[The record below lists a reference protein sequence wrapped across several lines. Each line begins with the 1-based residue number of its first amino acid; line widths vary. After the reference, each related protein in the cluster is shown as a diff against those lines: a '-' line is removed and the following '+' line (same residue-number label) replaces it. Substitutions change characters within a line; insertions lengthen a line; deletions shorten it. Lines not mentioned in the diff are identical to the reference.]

1 MEEIR
6 AFVAVELPPEA
17 QAALGSVSEAL
28 AGRVPPGSVR
38 WVRPELIHLTLR
50 FLGET
55 AVSQLPSISAVLD
68 EVGRQSGPLTLRLGP
83 VGCFPTCKRPRVIW
97 VGLEGDLRS
106 LAALQ
111 RRVEEALVPLGWAAE
126 KRPFQPHLTLGRVK
140 DVGQVS
146 RVSWEVKVE
155 AVAVAVTAVVLV
167 QSQLQ
172 KSGPDYTNLHVSRLS
187 PAGLTAG
194 L

>member
-1 MEEIR
+1 MVCMDEIR

-17 QAALGSVSEAL
+17 RVALGVVSEAL
-28 AGRVPPGSVR
+28 ARRVPPGSVR

-55 AVSQLPSISAVLD
+55 AVAQLPAITSALD
-68 EVGRQSGPLTLRLGP
+68 EVGRQSDPLTLRLGP

-97 VGLEGDLRS
+97 VGLEGEVRP

-111 RRVEEALVPLGWAAE
+111 RRVEAALVPLGWAAE

-140 DVGQVS
+140 DVGKLS
-146 RVSWEVKVE
+146 RVSWDVKVE
-155 AVAVAVTAVVLV
+155 AVEVGVTAVVLV

-172 KSGPDYTNLHVSRLS
+172 PGGPIYTKLHTSEL
-187 PAGLTAG
+187 AGELPR
-194 L
+194 

>member
-6 AFVAVELPPEA
+6 TFVAVEMPPLARAE
-17 QAALGSVSEAL
+17 LGLVSEAL

-55 AVSQLPSISAVLD
+55 AVSQLPAISATLD
-68 EVGRQSGPLTLRLGP
+68 EVGRQARPLTLHLGS
-83 VGCFPTCKRPRVIW
+83 VGCFPNCKRPRVIW
-97 VGLEGDLRS
+97 VGLEGELPA

-111 RRVEEALVPLGWAAE
+111 RRVEEALVPLGWAVE

-140 DVGQVS
+140 DVGKLS
-146 RVSWEVKVE
+146 RVKWDVAVQKVE
-155 AVAVAVTAVVLV
+155 VAVTAVCLIE
-167 QSQLQ
+167 SQLQ
-172 KSGPDYTNLHVSRLS
+172 
-187 PAGLTAG
+187 PAGPIYTVRHRAPLKG
-194 L
+194 S